1 MARRKTAVA
10 VRLVFLASLAGGPA
24 LTACSS
30 SMKYTYDP
38 GVSFSGPKTYQWATQ
53 PSYSSSQDSLL
64 EANVRFL
71 ADKDLAAKG
80 WTKAEQGELVFS
92 INGNYPYYYTYES
105 RWVLTQLELRA
116 VRRDDGKAVW
126 RGAAAGNIDTSATSS
141 DLKDAV
147 NGIMSSFPPK

>member
-10 VRLVFLASLAGGPA
+10 VRLMFLAALAGGTM
-24 LTACSS
+24 LTACSA

-38 GVSFSGPKTYQWATQ
+38 GVSFSGPKTYQWAPQ

-64 EANVRFL
+64 EANVHFY

-80 WTKAEQGELVFS
+80 WTKAEQAELVFS